1 MPSNEG
7 WRLFTPSG
15 CRLTEGLGKFGIK
28 NDGKRREVEG
38 RSTFPPYEFVR
49 RGTIPSHCSR
59 CHSHRQMLLPS
70 CIAIA
75 TLSEFWVAVISFQV
89 AWYPRW
95 KSPWHDAG
103 ALHSLFC
110 PFFLS
115 YQPHRR
121 SPLQATA
128 ACWAVSRRQLLW
140 DLVLEVIANLVPFM
154 VRVEPGYFP
163 SMCPT
168 LLSAAL
174 NASCHFTA
182 ALGTPFLAQ
191 LQLFTV
197 GRGHDE
203 AKYFGIVK

>member
-1 MPSNEG
+1 MR
-7 WRLFTPSG
+7 W
-15 CRLTEGLGKFGIK
+15 
-28 NDGKRREVEG
+28 
-38 RSTFPPYEFVR
+38 
-49 RGTIPSHCSR
+49 GTIPSHLSR
-59 CHSHRQMLLPS
+59 CHSHGQMLLPS

-75 TLSEFWVAVISFQV
+75 TLSKFWVAVISFQE
-89 AWYPRW
+89 AQCPRW

-115 YQPHRR
+115 YQPRGYSH
-121 SPLQATA
+121 LLATA
-128 ACWAVSRRQLLW
+128 ACWAVSHRQLLR
-140 DLVLEVIANLVPFM
+140 DLVSEVIANLVPFT

-163 SMCPT
+163 PMCLT

-182 ALGTPFLAQ
+182 ALGAPFLAQ
-191 LQLFTV
+191 PQLFTV

-203 AKYFGIVK
+203 AKYFGIVKQVMEPA